1 MTFIIVLLLCIYS
14 AVQSNSDFEGNNM
27 MSIEPLNAVILNTPV
42 FC

>member
-27 MSIEPLNAVILNTPV
+27 IEPLNAVILNTPV